1 MPSGTPKAV
10 LPKVPT
16 ASNLGSDSAIDAT
29 DQLGNKRYYE
39 KDNQIQEI
47 NGDQLSLEDYPELRQ
62 NVYLRSEDKGADLD
76 NGCVDSNAGVMTSNR
91 IRVKYPVIENK
102 TFVSKNAADAVDNL
116 GARSPEW
123 QDDIYEY
130 YPSEDEP
137 VQYMVTFI
145 TM

>member
-47 NGDQLSLEDYPELRQ
+47 NGDQLSLEDFR
-62 NVYLRSEDKGADLD
+62 N
-76 NGCVDSNAGVMTSNR
+76 
-91 IRVKYPVIENK
+91 
-102 TFVSKNAADAVDNL
+102 
-116 GARSPEW
+116 
-123 QDDIYEY
+123 
-130 YPSEDEP
+130 
-137 VQYMVTFI
+137 
-145 TM
+145 